1 MHRPGR
7 AALPADIAF
16 LAGRGLTPRTLALA
30 AQLARQRGT
39 AASQELMALPGFS
52 RTLYWRLLA
61 EHLELPFIGEGEPVT
76 LLPEALPPT
85 VETIARSRQMLVE
98 KDAARVLVLAPEGPA
113 RVEELQRLLAG
124 RPELKERFAIAD
136 PATIQACLLARN
148 DAGLAYCA
156 AHRLAR
162 AKPQLSALLCSSPK
176 GRLAIAAAPMALIAL
191 ILVSP
196 LPSGRIVAVL
206 LSVFFFLSMLLKSAI
221 AFLQTTERPASPLRD
236 ADLPSYTVL
245 VPLYREAGIV
255 PDLISHLDRI
265 DYPSSKLQCLL
276 LIEAED
282 EATLAAARLHACHPR
297 YQIVAV
303 PPQEPRTKPK
313 ALVYGLPF
321 ATGRLVVVYDAEDRP
336 EPDQLRKAAAAFA
349 NDPALGCVQARLT
362 IDNTENVIS
371 KLFALEYAANFDVF
385 LPALAEW
392 RMPLPLGGTSNHFP
406 LAVLKRIGAWDPFN
420 VTEDADLGIR
430 LARYKYRSITIASR
444 TFEEAPVS
452 LSQWMGQRRR
462 WVKGWMQSLLVAM
475 WPAQGSAPALTAKDR
490 LAVLAI
496 LGMGVAGLLAYAPA
510 CLVGLL
516 AALSF
521 GGMPEPDGLLSWSLF
536 ATNFLNV
543 TVLVLSSAIMA
554 FRGLRSVGRPDL
566 VPMIALLPFYW
577 LAMSLASWQAFFQLL
592 RRPFLWEKT
601 AHGLSR
607 ARGMRPDTPSA
618 TGTLLSGSW
627 LSAPLRK
634 WTWLASRCLG
644 LRFARRQVVPPPT
657 ILRPRGSDAKRSGPW
672 GASPAGQFRRLR
684 LSLRRLM
691 VRKAV
696 HPGS

>member
-1 MHRPGR
+1 MPAVSRSPRASSLLPSPADLQRASR

-16 LAGRGLTPRTLALA
+16 LAERGLTPRMLALA

-39 AASQELMALPGFS
+39 SASQELMALPGFS
-52 RTLYWRLLA
+52 RALYWRLLA
-61 EHLELPFIGEGEPVT
+61 EHLGLPFIAEGDPVT
-76 LLPEALPPT
+76 LLPEALPPAA
-85 VETIARSRQMLVE
+85 ETIARSRRMLVE
-98 KDAARVLVLAPEGPA
+98 KGAARVLVLAPEGPA
-113 RVEELQRLLAG
+113 RVEELQRLLMQ
-124 RPELKERFAIAD
+124 RPEVKGRFAIAD

-162 AKPQLSALLCSSPK
+162 AKPQLSALLCSSRK
-176 GRLAIAAAPMALIAL
+176 GRLAIGAAPLTLIAL

-196 LPSGRIVAVL
+196 LPFGRIVAIL
-206 LSVFFFLSMLLKSAI
+206 LSAFFFLSMLLKSAI
-221 AFLQTTERPASPLRD
+221 AFLQTTERPARPLSD
-236 ADLPSYTVL
+236 ADLPSYTIL
-245 VPLYREAGIV
+245 VPLYREAGVV
-255 PDLISHLDRI
+255 PDLISHLDCI

-276 LIEAED
+276 LIEADD
-282 EATLAAARLHACHPR
+282 EETLAAARRHARHPR

-349 NDPALGCVQARLT
+349 EDRTLGCVQARLT

-385 LPALAEW
+385 LPALAHW

-430 LARYKYRSITIASR
+430 LARYHYRSITIASR

-452 LSQWMGQRRR
+452 RSQWMGQRRR

-475 WPAQGSAPALTAKDR
+475 WPVQGSAPGLTARDR

-510 CLVGLL
+510 CLVGFL
-516 AALSF
+516 AALAF
-521 GGMPEPDGLLSWSLF
+521 RGMPEPDGLLSWSLF
-536 ATNFLNV
+536 AANFLNV
-543 TVLVLSSAIMA
+543 TVLVLSSATMA
-554 FRGLRSVGRPDL
+554 FRGLRSIGRTDL

-577 LAMSLASWQAFFQLL
+577 MAMSLASWQAFFQLL

-601 AHGLSR
+601 AHGLSKT
-607 ARGMRPDTPSA
+607 RGMKPDAQSGAARWLRTSRFRALWRKRAWFGPRRPGPAICGTTGCA
-618 TGTLLSGSW
+618 TS
-627 LSAPLRK
+627 
-634 WTWLASRCLG
+634 SR
-644 LRFARRQVVPPPT
+644 P
-657 ILRPRGSDAKRSGPW
+657 
-672 GASPAGQFRRLR
+672 SPAA
-684 LSLRRLM
+684 S
-691 VRKAV
+691 
-696 HPGS
+696 